1 MKLSFHGAVA
11 GVTGSC
17 FLLETST
24 AKILIDCGMFQG
36 ERLVSHENLNEFP
49 FDPKT
54 IDAVLI
60 THAHYDHTGR
70 LALLAKNGFHGTVY
84 MTPPTK
90 DLAKIVLEDALN
102 MMHDNAKRS
111 GDPILYSKADLEKA
125 LGFCSGVN
133 YHTQIEPAPGLRAMF
148 HDAGHILGSS
158 FISVDV
164 PANETKSGKPMRF
177 VFTGDVGNERVPIL
191 PRTEVIEQ
199 ADVIISESTY
209 GDQDHDPHEGR
220 VQELASFA
228 TRILNRG
235 GTLIIPAFSIERT
248 QELIYE
254 LDRLADDGLIPNVPV
269 YLDSPLAIRATEIY
283 RRYSSYLEFDREIL
297 KSPDHDFFSF
307 PNLKETL
314 TIDESKK
321 INDDSGHKIIIAGS
335 GMMTG
340 GRILHHL
347 KRYLADERSG
357 ILIIGFQ
364 AKGTL
369 GRKIEEKQSPVTI
382 FAERFEIKSEIKKLS
397 TFSAHADR
405 KKLASWLKPAEGD
418 AKTIFLVHGDSETK
432 IKFKEYL
439 AQTIKSDIVIPK
451 PQEEFEF

>member
-17 FLLETST
+17 FLLETSK

-36 ERLVSHENLNEFP
+36 ERLVGKENLNDFS
-49 FDPKT
+49 FDPKA

-60 THAHYDHTGR
+60 THSHYDHTGR
-70 LALLAKNGFHGTVY
+70 LPLLAKNGFHGTIY

-111 GDPILYSKADLEKA
+111 GDPVLYSKQDLDNAMGLCSA
-125 LGFCSGVN
+125 LN
-133 YHTQIEPAPGLRAMF
+133 YHTQIEPAPGLRVMF
-148 HDAGHILGSS
+148 HDAGHILGSA

-164 PANETKSGKPMRF
+164 PAEETESGKAMRF
-177 VFTGDVGNERVPIL
+177 VFTGDVGNEHVPIL
-191 PRTEVIEQ
+191 PRTEVIER
-199 ADVIISESTY
+199 ADVIVTESTY
-209 GDQDHDPHEGR
+209 GDRDHGAVEGR
-220 VQELASFA
+220 VKELAGFA
-228 TRILNRG
+228 SKILHRK

-254 LDRLADDGLIPNVPV
+254 LDRLADDDMIADVPV
-269 YLDSPLAIRATEIY
+269 YLDSPLAIRATEVY
-283 RRYSSYLEFDREIL
+283 RKYSNYLEFDREIK
-297 KSPDHDFFSF
+297 KSPDHDFFTF
-307 PNLKETL
+307 PNLQETL

-321 INDDSGHKIIIAGS
+321 INDDSGPKIIIAGS

-347 KRYLADERSG
+347 KRYLHDSRSG

-364 AKGTL
+364 ANGTL
-369 GRKIEEKQSPVTI
+369 GRKIEEKQSPVVI
-382 FAERFEIKSEIKKLS
+382 FAERFEVKLEVKKLS

-405 KKLASWLKPAEGD
+405 GKLATWLKPAEAE
-418 AKTIFLVHGDSETK
+418 AKKIFLVHGDDDTK

-439 AQTIKSDIVIPK
+439 AHTIKSEILIPK
-451 PQEEFEF
+451 PEEEFEF